1 MKYEEI
7 VAKVKKAYA
16 KADTALVDEH
26 LAVQVDVTG
35 EGEGAF
41 YIEVADGKINVEP
54 WEYLDHDFK
63 IQCTAEEIIA
73 IAEGKKK
80 LGAEV
85 ELGNVYISRNFDK
98 VAVFDLI
105 VAKKSAKK
113 AAAPKAEKKTVKKA
127 APKAEKKTAEKKVA
141 KKDTAAAAAKKEAE
155 KAAKAAEKAAKAA
168 EKAAKKEA
176 EKAAKAAEK
185 AAKKE
190 ADKAAKAAEKAAK
203 KEAEKAA
210 KAAAKPEKAVKK
222 AADKVEA
229 KDKKKPGRKPKNAE
243 VKA

>member
-85 ELGNVYISRNFDK
+85 ESGNVYISRNFDK

-113 AAAPKAEKKTVKKA
+113 AAAPKAEKKTAKKA
-127 APKAEKKTAEKKVA
+127 DPKAEKKTAEKKVA

-155 KAAKAAEKAAKAA
+155 KAA

-176 EKAAKAAEK
+176 E
-185 AAKKE
+185 
-190 ADKAAKAAEKAAK
+190 KAAKAAEKAAK

-210 KAAAKPEKAVKK
+210 KAAAKPAKAVKK

>member
-63 IQCTAEEIIA
+63 IRCTAEEIIA

-80 LGAEV
+80 LSKEV
-85 ELGNVYISRNFDK
+85 EEGNVYVSRNVDK

-105 VAKKSAKK
+105 VAKKSASGRKK
-113 AAAPKAEKKTVKKA
+113 ADAAKAEKKPVEKKA
-127 APKAEKKTAEKKVA
+127 AKKDAAKAEKKTA
-141 KKDTAAAAAKKEAE
+141 KKDADA
-155 KAAKAAEKAAKAA
+155 
-168 EKAAKKEA
+168 AAKKEA

-190 ADKAAKAAEKAAK
+190 AAKAEKAPKAAKTA
-203 KEAEKAA
+203 
-210 KAAAKPEKAVKK
+210 KK
-222 AADKVEA
+222 AADKAEA
-229 KDKKKPGRKPKNAE
+229 PAKAKGKGGRKPKNAAE

>member
-85 ELGNVYISRNFDK
+85 ESGNVYISRNFDK

-113 AAAPKAEKKTVKKA
+113 AAAPKAEKKTAKKA
-127 APKAEKKTAEKKVA
+127 APKAEKKSAEKKVA

-155 KAAKAAEKAAKAA
+155 KAAKAA
-168 EKAAKKEA
+168 
-176 EKAAKAAEK
+176 
-185 AAKKE
+185 
-190 ADKAAKAAEKAAK
+190 
-203 KEAEKAA
+203 
-210 KAAAKPEKAVKK
+210 AKPAKAVKK

>member
-41 YIEVADGKINVEP
+41 YIEVAEGKINVEP

-63 IQCTAEEIIA
+63 IQCTADEIVA

-80 LGAEV
+80 LSEEV
-85 ELGNVYISRNFDK
+85 EAGNVYVSRNVDK

-105 VAKKSAKK
+105 VAKKTAAKK
-113 AAAPKAEKKTVKKA
+113 AAAPAKKTAKKETAKKETAKAEK
-127 APKAEKKTAEKKVA
+127 APKAEKPAKAEKA
-141 KKDTAAAAAKKEAE
+141 P
-155 KAAKAAEKAAKAA
+155 KAAKAPKAEKPAKAEKAPKAEKPAKVEAPKAA
-168 EKAAKKEA
+168 EAPKAEA
-176 EKAAKAAEK
+176 PAEAKAEAP
-185 AAKKE
+185 KKR
-190 ADKAAKAAEKAAK
+190 
-203 KEAEKAA
+203 
-210 KAAAKPEKAVKK
+210 
-222 AADKVEA
+222 
-229 KDKKKPGRKPKNAE
+229 GRKPKTE

>member
-85 ELGNVYISRNFDK
+85 ESGNVYISRNFDK

-113 AAAPKAEKKTVKKA
+113 AAAPKAEKKT
-127 APKAEKKTAEKKVA
+127 AEKKVA

-155 KAAKAAEKAAKAA
+155 KAAKAA
-168 EKAAKKEA
+168 
-176 EKAAKAAEK
+176 
-185 AAKKE
+185 
-190 ADKAAKAAEKAAK
+190 
-203 KEAEKAA
+203 
-210 KAAAKPEKAVKK
+210 AKPAKAVKK

>member
-85 ELGNVYISRNFDK
+85 ESGNVYISRNFDK

-113 AAAPKAEKKTVKKA
+113 AAAPKAEKTAKKA

-155 KAAKAAEKAAKAA
+155 KAAKAAEKAAKKEAEKAAKAA

-190 ADKAAKAAEKAAK
+190 A
-203 KEAEKAA
+203 EKAA
-210 KAAAKPEKAVKK
+210 KAAAKAVKK
-222 AADKVEA
+222 TADKVEA

>member
-63 IQCTAEEIIA
+63 IQCAAEEIIA

-80 LGAEV
+80 LGQEV
-85 ELGNVYISRNFDK
+85 EAGNVYISRNFDK

-105 VAKKSAKK
+105 VAKKAAAKK
-113 AAAPKAEKKTVKKA
+113 AAAPKAEKKT
-127 APKAEKKTAEKKVA
+127 EKKVEKKAEKKVA
-141 KKDTAAAAAKKEAE
+141 AKPPKKETVKAE
-155 KAAKAAEKAAKAA
+155 
-168 EKAAKKEA
+168 
-176 EKAAKAAEK
+176 
-185 AAKKE
+185 
-190 ADKAAKAAEKAAK
+190 
-203 KEAEKAA
+203 
-210 KAAAKPEKAVKK
+210 KK
-222 AADKVEA
+222 AAPA
-229 KDKKKPGRKPKNAE
+229 TDKKKPGRKPAAEAKAAVKAEAPKAAAKVEAPKAVEVKAE
-243 VKA
+243 VKAEAPKEKKKPGRKPKTAEVKA

>member
-1 MKYEEI
+1 MNYEEI

-54 WEYLDHDFK
+54 WEYIDHDFK
-63 IQCTAEEIIA
+63 IQCSADEIIA

-80 LGAEV
+80 LADEV
-85 ELGNVYISRNFDK
+85 DAGNVYVSRNLDK

-105 VAKKSAKK
+105 VAKKSAGGRKK
-113 AAAPKAEKKTVKKA
+113 TAEPKAEKASKKTVASAAKKEA
-127 APKAEKKTAEKKVA
+127 EKAEKAAKKEAEKIA
-141 KKDTAAAAAKKEAE
+141 KKEAEKAEKAAKKEAE
-155 KAAKAAEKAAKAA
+155 KAAKKEAAKL

-185 AAKKE
+185 KVEEAAPAEKKRGR
-190 ADKAAKAAEKAAK
+190 KAKAAT
-203 KEAEKAA
+203 
-210 KAAAKPEKAVKK
+210 
-222 AADKVEA
+222 
-229 KDKKKPGRKPKNAE
+229 AE
-243 VKA
+243 VKTEEVKTDAPVEKKRGRKKTVKNA

>member
-85 ELGNVYISRNFDK
+85 ESGNVYISRNFDK

-113 AAAPKAEKKTVKKA
+113 AA

-155 KAAKAAEKAAKAA
+155 KAAKAAEKAAKKEAEKAAKAA

-190 ADKAAKAAEKAAK
+190 A
-203 KEAEKAA
+203 EKAA
-210 KAAAKPEKAVKK
+210 KAAAKPAKAVKK

>member
-63 IQCTAEEIIA
+63 IQCSAEEIVA

-80 LGAEV
+80 LSEEV
-85 ELGNVYISRNFDK
+85 EAGNVYVSRNVDK

-105 VAKKSAKK
+105 VAKKGAKK
-113 AAAPKAEKKTVKKA
+113 AAAKTEK
-127 APKAEKKTAEKKVA
+127 
-141 KKDTAAAAAKKEAE
+141 
-155 KAAKAAEKAAKAA
+155 
-168 EKAAKKEA
+168 
-176 EKAAKAAEK
+176 
-185 AAKKE
+185 
-190 ADKAAKAAEKAAK
+190 
-203 KEAEKAA
+203 
-210 KAAAKPEKAVKK
+210 KAAAKPAKKETVKAEKPAKK
-222 AADKVEA
+222 AAAKVEKAPAEKKKPGRKPKTAEA
-229 KDKKKPGRKPKNAE
+229 KAETIKAAEVKADAPKAAEVKAEAPVEKKKPGRKPKNAE

>member
-63 IQCTAEEIIA
+63 IQCSAEEIVA

-80 LGAEV
+80 LSEEV
-85 ELGNVYISRNFDK
+85 EAGNVYVSRNVDK

-105 VAKKSAKK
+105 VAKKGAKKAAKPAKKETVKAEKKETAKAEKPAKK
-113 AAAPKAEKKTVKKA
+113 AAAKVEKAPAEKKKPGRKPKTAEAKAETVKAAEVKA
-127 APKAEKKTAEKKVA
+127 EAPKAAEVKA
-141 KKDTAAAAAKKEAE
+141 EA
-155 KAAKAAEKAAKAA
+155 
-168 EKAAKKEA
+168 
-176 EKAAKAAEK
+176 
-185 AAKKE
+185 
-190 ADKAAKAAEKAAK
+190 
-203 KEAEKAA
+203 
-210 KAAAKPEKAVKK
+210 P
-222 AADKVEA
+222 VE
-229 KDKKKPGRKPKNAE
+229 KKKPGRKPKNAE

>member
-63 IQCTAEEIIA
+63 IQCSADEIIA

-80 LGAEV
+80 LGTEV
-85 ELGNVYISRNFDK
+85 EAGNVYISRNFDK

-105 VAKKSAKK
+105 VAKKSTAGKKKTDDAKTE
-113 AAAPKAEKKTVKKA
+113 EKKTVKKA
-127 APKAEKKTAEKKVA
+127 VKKDEAKEKK
-141 KKDTAAAAAKKEAE
+141 
-155 KAAKAAEKAAKAA
+155 
-168 EKAAKKEA
+168 
-176 EKAAKAAEK
+176 
-185 AAKKE
+185 
-190 ADKAAKAAEKAAK
+190 
-203 KEAEKAA
+203 
-210 KAAAKPEKAVKK
+210 PAVKK
-222 AADKVEA
+222 TVKKETTETADKKSTAKKPAAAKVEA
-229 KDKKKPGRKPKNAE
+229 KAE
-243 VKA
+243 VKVEAPAQEASKEKKTSKKTKTEVKA

>member
-85 ELGNVYISRNFDK
+85 ESGNVYISRNFDK

-113 AAAPKAEKKTVKKA
+113 AAAPKAEKKTTKKA

-155 KAAKAAEKAAKAA
+155 KAAKAA
-168 EKAAKKEA
+168 
-176 EKAAKAAEK
+176 
-185 AAKKE
+185 
-190 ADKAAKAAEKAAK
+190 
-203 KEAEKAA
+203 
-210 KAAAKPEKAVKK
+210 AKPAKAVKK

-229 KDKKKPGRKPKNAE
+229 NDKKKPGRKPKNAE